1 MSAVPRK
8 SWPVYRLVI
17 AQSRSCWVHLLGI
30 ALLSLVSMPLALLSP
45 LPLKVAVD
53 SVIGQQPVPQVL
65 HSLLPFLSNTVTG
78 LALAICLLLLIALLT
93 NLQGLFSWWLQ
104 SHTGEKLVWDFRSE
118 LLNHVQRL
126 SMSYHDSKGAIDTAY
141 RIQHDA
147 PSLQYIAIQGFIPLV
162 TASFT
167 LIGMLV
173 VCSRIDRSLALIAL
187 GITPVLFFLTRTCG
201 KLVRNRSVQVRE
213 LDSSAMSVIYEVL
226 GSIRVIKAFG
236 QEKHEHQRFLKHSAL
251 RISGQMQLSILQATF
266 NVLIGLT
273 ISIGTAAVMY
283 TGVHHVQSGLLTTG
297 ELLMVMAY
305 IAQMYEP
312 LRLLSTKTTDLQ
324 SWLTSVERAFAL
336 LDEAP
341 ELDEPRAPQQLARA
355 RGEIEFLDVCFR
367 YGGRSRGLTNISFH
381 VPSGSRVGI
390 VGATGAGKSTLLA
403 LLNRFYD
410 PDSGRVLLDGKD
422 VRGYRI
428 ADLRRQYSI
437 VLQDPLLFATTIA
450 ENIAYGKPHATTDEI
465 YAAAIAANAHEFI
478 LALPDGYETK
488 VGERGCRLSG
498 GERQRISLA
507 RAFLRDSPILILDEP
522 TSSVDAATEA
532 AIMEATETLMTG
544 RTTFLIAH
552 RLSTLKNCDMILRL
566 SDGELVRVQVA
577 EELAELS
584 FSH

>member
-1 MSAVPRK
+1 M
-8 SWPVYRLVI
+8 
-17 AQSRSCWVHLLGI
+17 
-30 ALLSLVSMPLALLSP
+30 LSLVSMPLALLSP

-53 SVIGQQPVPQVL
+53 SVIGKQAVPEWL
-65 HSLLPFLSNTVTG
+65 HSSLPFSNTLAG
-78 LALAICLLLLIALLT
+78 LALAISLLLLIALLS

-104 SHTGEKLVWDFRSE
+104 SYTGEKLVWDFRSQ
-118 LLNHVQRL
+118 LLNYVQRL
-126 SMSYHDSKGAIDTAY
+126 SMAYHDRKGAIETAY

-173 VCSRIDRSLALIAL
+173 VCARIDRSLALIAL
-187 GITPVLFFLTRTCG
+187 AITPVLFFLTRACG
-201 KLVRNRSVQVRE
+201 KLVRSKSVHVRE

-236 QEKHEHQRFLKHSAL
+236 QEQREHKRFLKHSAL
-251 RISGQMQLSILQATF
+251 RISGQLRLSVLQATF
-266 NVLIGLT
+266 NLLIGLT

-324 SWLTSVERAFAL
+324 SWLTSVERAFSL
-336 LDEAP
+336 LEEMPEVDESHGAKP
-341 ELDEPRAPQQLARA
+341 LARA
-355 RGEIEFLDVCFR
+355 IGDIEFSNVCFR
-367 YGGRSRGLTNISFH
+367 YDGRARGLTNISFE
-381 VPSGSRVGI
+381 VSRGSRVGI
-390 VGATGAGKSTLLA
+390 MGATGAGKSTLLA

-410 PDSGRVLLDGKD
+410 PDSGTVLLDGED
-422 VRGYRI
+422 VRSYRI

-450 ENIAYGKPHATTDEI
+450 ENIAYAKPDATEAEI
-465 YAAAIAANAHEFI
+465 YAAAIAANAHDFI
-478 LALPDGYETK
+478 LALPEGYDTK

-532 AIMEATETLMTG
+532 AIMEATESLMTG

-552 RLSTLKNCDMILRL
+552 RLGTLKNCDMILRIT
-566 SDGELVRVQVA
+566 DGELVRVK
-577 EELAELS
+577 EELPELS
-584 FSH
+584 FAD